1 MYRWPNHTIKI
12 KSRKKTIEIKITL
25 IDKKNNYITRVLTAK
40 LQQRELSLT
49 AMKDFTLHRVIE
61 EWDGWLI
68 ARKMGNG

>member
-1 MYRWPNHTIKI
+1 M
-12 KSRKKTIEIKITL
+12 KSRKKTIEIEITL

-61 EWDGWLI
+61 E
-68 ARKMGNG
+68 